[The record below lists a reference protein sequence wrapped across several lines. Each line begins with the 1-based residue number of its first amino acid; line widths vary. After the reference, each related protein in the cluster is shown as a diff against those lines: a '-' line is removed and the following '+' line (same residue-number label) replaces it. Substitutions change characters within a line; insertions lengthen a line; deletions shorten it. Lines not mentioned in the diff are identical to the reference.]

1 MTAASKEVAGKRSLP
16 AWQAAADP
24 LQTYCP
30 DLEQWPRS
38 WAYEPRD
45 IAPGSRMVACFKPFL
60 RSLLNAHL
68 SPGTLRRHRDNLWLL
83 GGEIISRLQIDR
95 GLRRQPIELVVR
107 NLIGDDGGPLLSMA
121 SRRPSK
127 MPSTRPAANSGVS

>member
-1 MTAASKEVAGKRSLP
+1 
-16 AWQAAADP
+16 
-24 LQTYCP
+24 
-30 DLEQWPRS
+30 
-38 WAYEPRD
+38 
-45 IAPGSRMVACFKPFL
+45 MVACFKPFL

-107 NLIGDDGGPLLSMA
+107 NLIGDDGGPLLSIA